1 MWLYE
6 SKEFT
11 EVPEK
16 VIGYVYLITNTL
28 NGREYIGKKLF
39 TFAKSK
45 QVKGKRKK
53 FRVESDWREYYGSN
67 KELLNDIATHGAEH
81 FKREILHLCTLRGD
95 CSYYEAKL
103 QFQRGVLEHPE
114 MFYNEQI
121 RCRIHRN
128 HLSINKK

>member
-6 SKEFT
+6 NKEFI

-53 FRVESDWREYYGSN
+53 FRVESDWRQYYGSN

-81 FKREILHLCTLRGD
+81 FRREILHLCPTKGQ

-103 QFQRGVLEHPE
+103 HFTLGVLEYPE
-114 MFYNEQI
+114 KYYNDWI
-121 RCRIHRN
+121 MCRIHRK
-128 HLSINKK
+128 HLKL